1 MHMKSNYVS
10 SCEKLVGSAN
20 SIKFWKVRNVV
31 FLSLKFTTDS
41 LKRNGYSDLPKWFLG
56 NWKKSEA
63 MINEV
68 SLKI

>member
-1 MHMKSNYVS
+1 MHMKSNYVLS
-10 SCEKLVGSAN
+10 YGKLVGSAN

-31 FLSLKFTTDS
+31 FLSLKFTMDS

-56 NWKKSEA
+56 NWNKFEA

>member
-10 SCEKLVGSAN
+10 SYESLVGSVK
-20 SIKFWKVRNVV
+20 SIAFWKVRNMV
-31 FLSLKFTTDS
+31 FLSLKFTMDS

-56 NWKKSEA
+56 NWNKFETL
-63 MINEV
+63 INEV